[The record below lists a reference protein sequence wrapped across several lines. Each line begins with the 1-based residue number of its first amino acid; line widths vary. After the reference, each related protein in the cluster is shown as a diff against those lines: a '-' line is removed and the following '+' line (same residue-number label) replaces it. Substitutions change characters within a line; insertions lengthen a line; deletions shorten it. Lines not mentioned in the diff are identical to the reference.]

1 MGGSGNSNIT
11 IQNQRT
17 EGFRTLLLPTK
28 DFSKNRSVGGANYYK
43 CSLPGDHAGNNLNCF
58 GSVSSNASNAKMLEQ
73 IYEKI
78 ADTDQKYDA
87 MVTIHDRKKRTS
99 TLCSSEA

>member
-17 EGFRTLLLPTK
+17 EGFRTHLLPTE
-28 DFSKNRSVGGANYYK
+28 DFSKNRSVGRANYYK
-43 CSLPGDHAGNNLNCF
+43 YSLPGDHAGKKLNCF
-58 GSVSSNASNAKMLEQ
+58 GSVTSNGSNGKMLEQ
-73 IYEKI
+73 INEKI

-99 TLCSSEA
+99 TLFSSEA